1 MAMTMVTFFTLWLL
15 LLATAETNSETGTD
29 MQREEIVL
37 RERRSDEL
45 AALRTLVEQ
54 QAAKLQELQVLVL
67 TLKGKAANEA
77 AVIEQHAQLIQSV
90 RAEVVSHSFTLAE
103 MSQRGSHANNNGNAP
118 SSQTSSTS
126 AQAGQFTFEQ
136 DILVSVTNTG
146 ADCSL
151 VLIS

>member
-1 MAMTMVTFFTLWLL
+1 MTTITFFTLWLL
-15 LLATAETNSETGTD
+15 LLLLAAAETTGETGTHT
-29 MQREEIVL
+29 QREETML

-45 AALRTLVEQ
+45 AALGTLVEQ
-54 QAAKLQELQVLVL
+54 QAAKLQELQVLAL

-77 AVIEQHAQLIQSV
+77 AVIEQQAQLIQSV

-103 MSQRGSHANNNGNAP
+103 MSQSGSHANNNGNAP

-126 AQAGQFTFEQ
+126 AQAGQSIFEQ
-136 DILVSVTNTG
+136 DILVSVTDTG
-146 ADCSL
+146 ADRSL

>member
-1 MAMTMVTFFTLWLL
+1 MTTVTFFTLSLLL
-15 LLATAETNSETGTD
+15 LLAAAETTGETGTHT
-29 MQREEIVL
+29 QREETML

-45 AALRTLVEQ
+45 AALGTLVEQ
-54 QAAKLQELQVLVL
+54 QAAKLQELQVLAL

-77 AVIEQHAQLIQSV
+77 AVIEQQAQLIQSV

-103 MSQRGSHANNNGNAP
+103 MSQSGSHANNNGNAP

-126 AQAGQFTFEQ
+126 AQAGQSIFEQ
-136 DILVSVTNTG
+136 DILVSVTDTG
-146 ADCSL
+146 ADRSL

>member
-1 MAMTMVTFFTLWLL
+1 MTTITFFTLWLL
-15 LLATAETNSETGTD
+15 LLLLAAAETTGETGTHT
-29 MQREEIVL
+29 QREETLL

-45 AALRTLVEQ
+45 AALGTLVEQ
-54 QAAKLQELQVLVL
+54 QAAKLQELQVLAL

-77 AVIEQHAQLIQSV
+77 AVIEQQAQLIQSV

-103 MSQRGSHANNNGNAP
+103 MSQSGSHANNNGNAP

-126 AQAGQFTFEQ
+126 AQAGQSIFEQ
-136 DILVSVTNTG
+136 DILVSVTDTG
-146 ADCSL
+146 ADRSL

>member
-1 MAMTMVTFFTLWLL
+1 MTTVTFFTLWLL
-15 LLATAETNSETGTD
+15 LLLLAAAETTGETGTHT
-29 MQREEIVL
+29 QREETLL

-45 AALRTLVEQ
+45 AALGTLVEQ
-54 QAAKLQELQVLVL
+54 QAAKLQELQVLAL

-77 AVIEQHAQLIQSV
+77 AVIEQQAQLIQSV

-103 MSQRGSHANNNGNAP
+103 MSQSGSHANNNGNAP

-126 AQAGQFTFEQ
+126 AQAGQSIFEQ
-136 DILVSVTNTG
+136 DILVSVTDTG
-146 ADCSL
+146 ADRSL